1 MGRTLSI
8 LLVLVGGTF
17 IAPPAHAALSV
28 TISVSQTAVSEGDSV
43 VFSGKALGAK
53 PRSVVELQRKTDAGW
68 ETVKTKTLWSTRE
81 YRFKA
86 TPPRGDQKYRVFK
99 PRQLGQAAASSP
111 RIQLMVQWTP
121 SVTVEATRDDQYY
134 VDVSGTAPGLP
145 EDTIVRRQFRS
156 GDVWQYEGP
165 ADSADGTNSQL
176 ARVAADG
183 TFHDR
188 FYVTMH
194 RTYRYTIEADGSRRR
209 GSSNEFEFTTLPNID
224 VELGRTTNVDFPAG
238 ATERTL
244 RMRLGAGQTFTYHG
258 PYWAQVSIVDPSGE
272 TLPGFGAGDQAG
284 CGVSS
289 QPCMVTLDA
298 PLTGEYAITVR
309 RTRASVLT
317 TAAITLSEP
326 IRIATSVDAPGQDI
340 TSTLPGQVADLVFTA
355 EGGSLL
361 SEYSTALD
369 RGSSTASLLDPTG
382 GVVAA
387 WRGRYDFGSAWRL
400 PSVSGEYTLRLVP
413 SWQTQYRL
421 DRPHQAVLS
430 GREAYTTLDGAA
442 GHMSL
447 DRPGRVGE
455 VRVTVPAGLDMLI
468 SDTGP
473 VHLDEVLIDPDGQP
487 LWTGSTDPQIPETK
501 EGTYT
506 TLVSYGGGTA
516 EFDYYASTPATY
528 DLTMGSAIEF
538 DMGPAPGRNALVRIP
553 VTAGEMF
560 SFEALEADRG
570 FCRPWASVESG
581 LELLSWQTSSN
592 QGGHPP
598 VFKVSEPG
606 ELVLRTSSCTG
617 EGTFR
622 LVPTS
627 VVHSV
632 ETGSTTD
639 QWGDTTTTSTATLEA
654 TMPGQVMILDYD
666 AGTYPLN
673 NIDIWS
679 VGSSI
684 DDQARLTVSYGD
696 PGANSREV
704 GASGGAP
711 DTLSTRLYNEVG
723 STYLY
728 LYAGP
733 TATGTL
739 DLRISRLDY

>member
-8 LLVLVGGTF
+8 LLVLVGCTF

-28 TISVSQTAVSEGDSV
+28 TISVSQTTVSEGDFV

-68 ETVKTKTLWSTRE
+68 ETVKTRTLGSTRE

-99 PRQLGQAAASSP
+99 PGQLGQAAASSP
-111 RIQLMVQWTP
+111 RIQLTVQWTP
-121 SVTVEATRDDQYY
+121 SITVEATRDDQYY
-134 VDVSGTAPGLP
+134 VDVSGTATGLP
-145 EDTIVRRQFRS
+145 EDTIVRRQFRNG
-156 GDVWQYEGP
+156 GDWRYEGP
-165 ADSADGTNSQL
+165 ADSADGTNSQM

-194 RTYRYTIEADGSRRR
+194 RTYRYTIEEEGPRRE

-224 VELGRTTNVDFPAG
+224 LELGRTTNVDFPAG

-244 RMRLGAGQTFTYHG
+244 RMHLGAGQTFTYHG
-258 PYWAQVSIVDPSGE
+258 PYWAQVSMVDPSGAE
-272 TLPGFGAGDQAG
+272 MPGFG
-284 CGVSS
+284 
-289 QPCMVTLDA
+289 PDA
-298 PLTGEYAITVR
+298 PARCGEPSWPCVVTGEAPWTGEYAITLR

-317 TAAITLSEP
+317 TAVITLSEP
-326 IRIATSVDAPGQDI
+326 IRIATSVDAPGREI
-340 TSTLPGQVADLVFTA
+340 TSTLPGQVADLVFAA

-361 SEYSTALD
+361 SEYSAALG
-369 RGSSTASLLDPTG
+369 RGSSTATLLDPSG
-382 GVVAA
+382 GVVGA
-387 WRGRYDFGSAWRL
+387 WRGRYNLGSAWRL
-400 PSVSGEYTLRLVP
+400 PAVSGEYTLRLVP
-413 SWQTQYRL
+413 SSQTEYRL
-421 DRPHQAVLS
+421 DRPDQAVLS
-430 GREAYTTLDGAA
+430 GRETTMTVDGAA
-442 GHMSL
+442 AHVSL
-447 DRPGRVGE
+447 DRPGRIGE
-455 VRVTVPAGLDMLI
+455 VSVTVPAGLDMRI

-473 VHLDEVLIDPDGQP
+473 VHLDEVLIDPDGQA
-487 LWTGSTDPQIPETK
+487 LSTVSASPQVPETK
-501 EGTYT
+501 AGTYT
-506 TLVSYGGGTA
+506 TFVSYDAGPA
-516 EFDYYASTPATY
+516 AFDYYASTPATY
-528 DLTMGSAIEF
+528 DLAIGSPVDF
-538 DMGPAPGRNALVRIP
+538 NLGPAPGRNALIRIP
-553 VTAGEMF
+553 VSAGAMF
-560 SFEALEADRG
+560 SFEAVEADRG

-581 LELLSWQTSSN
+581 SELLSWQTSSN
-592 QGGHPP
+592 HGGHPP
-598 VFKVSEPG
+598 VFNVSEPG

-627 VVHSV
+627 VVQSV

-654 TMPGQVMILDYD
+654 TVPGQVMILDYD